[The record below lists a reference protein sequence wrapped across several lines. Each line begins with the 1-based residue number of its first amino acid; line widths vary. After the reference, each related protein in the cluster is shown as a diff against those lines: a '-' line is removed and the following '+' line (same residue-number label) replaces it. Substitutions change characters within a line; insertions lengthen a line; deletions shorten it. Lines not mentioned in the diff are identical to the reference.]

1 VVLRAWR
8 HLHRVRRDNAAMLEL
23 PHAQHM
29 ALLANIN
36 RDPKKGKSFT
46 AADFTMFQPPQHDE
60 TKIPAAAASV
70 AMELR
75 HENKLPEIALAAW
88 PQILSNAPQTPIP
101 VQTRALRSDDN
112 EVWVI
117 APVWEDRNIR
127 GGLVAVGRYIDGPIT
142 LRDVDR
148 PLMTYKLRFPVRKIA
163 GYVEASL
170 LLVTEN

>member
-1 VVLRAWR
+1 
-8 HLHRVRRDNAAMLEL
+8 
-23 PHAQHM
+23 
-29 ALLANIN
+29 
-36 RDPKKGKSFT
+36 
-46 AADFTMFQPPQHDE
+46 
-60 TKIPAAAASV
+60 
-70 AMELR
+70 MELR

-117 APVWEDRNIR
+117 APAWEDRNIR
-127 GGLVAVGRYIDGPIT
+127 GGLVAVGRFIDGPIT

-148 PLMTYKLRFPVRKIA
+148 PLMTYKLRFPVRKMA